1 MRCIA
6 HISDL
11 HFGTED
17 PEMTASLFRQIRDEE
32 PSLLIV
38 SGDLTQRARPSQFK
52 AAAEFL
58 EQFDMPKVVVPGNH
72 DVPLYDLVRRFA
84 APLRRFQKYIQ
95 RELNPYY
102 EDNEL
107 SVLGL
112 NTARS
117 FTRKSGRI
125 SHDQI
130 QWITETLQRVPA
142 EKFKILVTHH
152 PFIPPPGEPEA
163 GIDLVGRA
171 HEALVAIDAAGID
184 LMLAGHLHHGYSGD
198 VRTYYPAT
206 KRSIIVVQAG
216 TAISHRVRNEP
227 NAYNL
232 LRLDRSNIQV
242 EVRVWHKDGFL
253 QTGEYQ
259 YKLVGS
265 EWRLARGQANED
277 LRSRQRR
284 QPRRAGPGA

>member
-1 MRCIA
+1 MRCVA

-17 PEMTASLFRQIRDEE
+17 AAMTEGLRRQIKDER

-52 AAAEFL
+52 AAADFL
-58 EQFDMPKVVVPGNH
+58 GHFDIPKVVVPGNH
-72 DVPLYDLVRRFA
+72 DVPLYDLVRRFG
-84 APLRRFQKYIQ
+84 APLRRFQKHIQ

-130 QWITETLQRVPA
+130 EWITETLQKVSAR
-142 EKFKILVTHH
+142 KFKILVTHH

-206 KRSIIVVQAG
+206 RRSIIVVQAG
-216 TAISHRVRNEP
+216 TAISRRVRREP

-232 LRLDRSNIQV
+232 LRLDRRTIHV
-242 EVRVWHKDGFL
+242 EVRVWKAEEFTTIHD
-253 QTGEYQ
+253 
-259 YKLVGS
+259 YKYNLVGA
-265 EWRLARGQANED
+265 EWRLARGQA
-277 LRSRQRR
+277 RK
-284 QPRRAGPGA
+284 PH

>member
-1 MRCIA
+1 MRCVA

-17 PEMTASLFRQIRDEE
+17 PGMVSGLLAQIQREE
-32 PSLLIV
+32 PSLVIV
-38 SGDLTQRARPSQFK
+38 SGDLTQRARPEQFQK
-52 AAAEFL
+52 AADFL
-58 EQFDMPKVVVPGNH
+58 AQIPGPKLVIPGNH
-72 DVPLYDLVRRFA
+72 DVPLYDVVRRFA
-84 APLRRFQKYIQ
+84 SPLRRFQKYIQ

-102 EDNEL
+102 EDDEL

-117 FTRKSGRI
+117 LTRKSGRI
-125 SHDQI
+125 SHEQI
-130 QWITETLQRVPA
+130 EWISETLRQVPR

-163 GIDLVGRA
+163 GIDLVRRA
-171 HEALVAIDAAGID
+171 HEALVAVDAAGID
-184 LMLAGHLHHGYSGD
+184 LLLAGHLHHGYSGD

-216 TAISHRVRNEP
+216 TAVSHRIRREP

-232 LRLDRSNIQV
+232 LRLDRTTIHV
-242 EVRVWHKDGFL
+242 EVRVWQDDEFL
-253 QTGEYQ
+253 TTDDYKYRLTGE
-259 YKLVGS
+259 
-265 EWRLARGQANED
+265 EWRLARKTAPD
-277 LRSRQRR
+277 
-284 QPRRAGPGA
+284 PA